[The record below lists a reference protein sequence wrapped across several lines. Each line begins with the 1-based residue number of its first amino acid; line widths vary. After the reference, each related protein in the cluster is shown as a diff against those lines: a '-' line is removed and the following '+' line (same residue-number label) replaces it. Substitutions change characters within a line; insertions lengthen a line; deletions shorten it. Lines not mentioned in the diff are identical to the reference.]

1 MYLQKVISRRKKS
14 CFGVL
19 KVIDEN
25 RRIRIRIHWSEAR
38 IPGSVP
44 KCHGSATL
52 DMMTLTVLSA
62 RASEIYFQN
71 SKCEHLSLNRLT
83 TADGGTVRVEQPIS
97 KWWIF
102 LNKLELKLGRRKRS
116 FFVLIVTYGLKLRNF
131 YE

>member
-1 MYLQKVISRRKKS
+1 
-14 CFGVL
+14 
-19 KVIDEN
+19 
-25 RRIRIRIHWSEAR
+25 
-38 IPGSVP
+38 
-44 KCHGSATL
+44 
-52 DMMTLTVLSA
+52 MMTLTVHSA

-71 SKCEHLSLNRLT
+71 SKFENLALNRLI
-83 TADGGTVRVEQPIS
+83 TADGGTVRLEQPIS

>member
-1 MYLQKVISRRKKS
+1 
-14 CFGVL
+14 
-19 KVIDEN
+19 
-25 RRIRIRIHWSEAR
+25 
-38 IPGSVP
+38 
-44 KCHGSATL
+44 
-52 DMMTLTVLSA
+52 MMTLTVLSA

-71 SKCEHLSLNRLT
+71 SKYENLSLKRLT
-83 TADGGTVRVEQPIS
+83 TADGGTVRVKQPIS